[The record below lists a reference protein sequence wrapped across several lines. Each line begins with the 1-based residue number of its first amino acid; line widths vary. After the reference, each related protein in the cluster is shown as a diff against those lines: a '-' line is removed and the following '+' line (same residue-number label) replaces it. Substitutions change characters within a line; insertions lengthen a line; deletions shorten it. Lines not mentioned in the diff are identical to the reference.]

1 MKVPKFEDCTMVQK
15 VQYLIS
21 LTPMMSNDPCL
32 YFSHLLE
39 LGAAINTFKR
49 ARRHILGAIKLNLG
63 FFQEVD
69 LEHELFVI
77 MRQWIGQLSDLSLLE
92 QQIAN
97 EILVNTQ
104 NK

>member
-1 MKVPKFEDCTMVQK
+1 MVQK

-32 YFSHLLE
+32 YFSRLLE
-39 LGAAINTFKR
+39 IGDAINSFKR

-63 FFQEVD
+63 FFQQVD
-69 LEHELFVI
+69 LENEMFVFL
-77 MRQWIGQLSDLSLLE
+77 REWIQQLADLSLLE

-97 EILVNTQ
+97 EILVTTQ

>member
-1 MKVPKFEDCTMVQK
+1 MKAPKFEDGTLVQK

-21 LTPMMSNDPCL
+21 LTPMMLNDPCL

-39 LGAAINTFKR
+39 LGDTINNFKR

-63 FFQEVD
+63 FFQQVD
-69 LEHELFVI
+69 LEDELFVI
-77 MRQWIGQLSDLSLLE
+77 MREWIDQLANLSLLE

-97 EILVNTQ
+97 EIIVNTQ

>member
-1 MKVPKFEDCTMVQK
+1 M
-15 VQYLIS
+15 L
-21 LTPMMSNDPCL
+21 NDPCL

-39 LGAAINTFKR
+39 LGDTINNFKR

-63 FFQEVD
+63 FFQQVD
-69 LEHELFVI
+69 LEDELFVI
-77 MRQWIGQLSDLSLLE
+77 MREWIDQLANLSLLE

-97 EILVNTQ
+97 EIIVNTQ